1 MKVLIFDYYLKA
13 SGIISDFFTRGHE
26 RSINA
31 KKNILASFIIKGCS
45 IAISLLVVPLSL
57 NYVNP
62 SQYGVWLTLSSMVA
76 WISFFDIG
84 FTQGFRNKFA
94 EAKAKGDTLLA
105 RIYISTTYYYM
116 SLIFSVVWI
125 FLLIISQIIDWQAL
139 INISEDLEKEV
150 SRLVIIIVTYFCF
163 QFVFKIINTMLI
175 ADEKPAKASFVDLAS
190 QFVSLIVIFAFT
202 RLTSGSLLNLGIAIG
217 VAPTIVIMLATYIL
231 FRTQYKDYT
240 PSLKLVKKEYAKEI
254 MNLGL
259 KFFVLQ
265 IANIV
270 QYGTTSFLIAHYFTT
285 VQVTSYNIAYK
296 YFFTLQMIFM
306 ILLTP
311 LWSGATVA
319 YNSGD
324 SDWIKGVVRKY
335 LYFLIPFILLGALM
349 LTFANPVYDLWLGKD
364 TVDIKFS
371 ISFLCYVFFATA
383 MFASIFVNVIN
394 GIGAL
399 KIQFIS
405 SIITSIGFIFVSIL
419 LIKYFKLGVE
429 SILIAGILSNVY
441 GFILAPLQ
449 YFHIFIKKSN
459 SKIWYA

>member
-1 MKVLIFDYYLKA
+1 MLDYFLKVTGYLN
-13 SGIISDFFTRGHE
+13 GFLTRGHE

-31 KKNILASFIIKGCS
+31 KKNILASFIIKGFS

-62 SQYGVWLTLSSMVA
+62 SQYGIWLTLSSMVA

-105 RIYISTTYYYM
+105 RIYISTTYFYM
-116 SLIFSVVWI
+116 GIIFIIVWV
-125 FLLIISQIIDWQAL
+125 FLLIVCQFINWQTL
-139 INISEDLEKEV
+139 LNITADLETEV

-163 QFVFKIINTMLI
+163 QFVFRIINTMLI
-175 ADEKPAKASFVDLAS
+175 ADEKPAKASFLDLLG
-190 QFVSLIVIFAFT
+190 QFVSLIIIFAFT
-202 RLTSGSLLNLGIAIG
+202 RLTKGSLLNLGLAIG
-217 VAPTIVIMLATYIL
+217 VAPTLVIMLATYIL
-231 FRTQYKDYT
+231 FKTQYKDYL
-240 PSLKLVKKEYAKEI
+240 PSIKLVKKEYTKDI
-254 MNLGL
+254 MNLGM

-265 IANIV
+265 IAFIV
-270 QYGTTSFLIAHYFTT
+270 QYETTSFLIAHYFDT

-311 LWSGATVA
+311 LWSASTVA

-324 SDWIKGVVRKY
+324 TDWIRGVVKKY
-335 LYFLIPFILLGALM
+335 LIFLVPFVLFGAIM
-349 LTFANPVYDLWLGKD
+349 LVFARPVYDLWLGKN

-371 ISFLCYVFFATA
+371 ISLLCYIFFSTA

-399 KIQFIS
+399 KIQFF
-405 SIITSIGFIFVSIL
+405 TSIFTAIGFLVFSIL
-419 LIKYFKLGVE
+419 LIKQFHFGVE
-429 SILIAGILSNVY
+429 SILIAAIISNVY
-441 GFILAPLQ
+441 GYILAPLQ
-449 YFHIFIKKSN
+449 YYHIFIKKSK

>member
-1 MKVLIFDYYLKA
+1 MLDYYLKVT
-13 SGIISDFFTRGHE
+13 GYINDFFTRGHQ

-31 KKNILASFIIKGCS
+31 KKNIFASFIIKGFS
-45 IAISLLVVPLSL
+45 IAISLLIVPLSL

-105 RIYISTTYYYM
+105 RIYVSTTYYYM
-116 SLIFSVVWI
+116 SIIFLIVWL

-139 INISEDLEKEV
+139 INITEDMETEV

-163 QFVFKIINTMLI
+163 QFVFKIINTLLI
-175 ADEKPAKASFVDLAS
+175 ADEKPAKASFIDLAS
-190 QFVSLIVIFAFT
+190 QFVSLLVIFAFT

-231 FRTQYKDYT
+231 FRTQYRDYL
-240 PSLKLVKKEYAKEI
+240 PSIKFVKKEYAKDI

-265 IANIV
+265 IAVIV
-270 QYGTTSFLIAHYFTT
+270 QYGTTSFLIAHYFNTE
-285 VQVTSYNIAYK
+285 QVSSYNIAYK

-311 LWSGATVA
+311 LWSAATVA

-324 SDWIKGVVRKY
+324 TDWIKGVVRKY
-335 LYFLIPFILLGALM
+335 LIFLVPFILFGIVM
-349 LTFANPVYDLWLGKD
+349 LVFAKPVYDLWLGKD
-364 TVDIKFS
+364 TVEIKFS
-371 ISFLCYVFFATA
+371 ISLLCYIFFATA

-399 KIQFIS
+399 KIQFIT
-405 SIITSIGFIFVSIL
+405 SIITSIGFLSISIV
-419 LIKYFKLGVE
+419 LIKHFHFGVE
-429 SILIAGILSNVY
+429 SILIAAIISNVY

-449 YFHIFIKKSN
+449 YYHIFIRKSR